1 MKVSRNTQRML
12 IGAATV
18 AIALPAGIAATS
30 SATAATSTTTAKML
44 QSMVA
49 EEKLSHDVYTALGSR
64 YDVMIFKRIA
74 SSESTHQAALRAVMT
89 ANGVIDLTSGDPVGK
104 FDDPAVQE
112 LYDDLVAQGSV
123 SLSAAMQVGVTI
135 EKLDIADL
143 DTALAANPAAD
154 VTAVLDLLR
163 AGSERH
169 LAAFSGDNMR
179 LGMGQG
185 MGQGMGNRR

>member
-44 QSMVA
+44 QAMVA
-49 EEKLSHDVYTALGSR
+49 EEKLAHDVYTALGSR

-112 LYDDLVAQGSV
+112 LYDDLVDQGSV

-163 AGSERH
+163 VGSERH

>member
-1 MKVSRNTQRML
+1 
-12 IGAATV
+12 
-18 AIALPAGIAATS
+18 
-30 SATAATSTTTAKML
+30 
-44 QSMVA
+44 
-49 EEKLSHDVYTALGSR
+49 
-64 YDVMIFKRIA
+64 
-74 SSESTHQAALRAVMT
+74 
-89 ANGVIDLTSGDPVGK
+89 
-104 FDDPAVQE
+104 
-112 LYDDLVAQGSV
+112 
-123 SLSAAMQVGVTI
+123 MQVGVTI

-163 AGSERH
+163 VGSERH

>member
-44 QSMVA
+44 QAMVA
-49 EEKLSHDVYTALGSR
+49 EEKLAHDVYTALGSR

-163 AGSERH
+163 VGSERH

-185 MGQGMGNRR
+185 MGNRR